1 MRYRRHFLGGCR
13 QEFAPL
19 RDSRIMHEVTRR
31 KMDEGTR
38 RNPVRFV
45 GTLLPIA
52 VLLIA
57 GVAMFQQELGS
68 GSASGDRA
76 GPPGSDVVVRV
87 VDGDTVELQSTGK
100 SRLIGVDTPEV
111 YGGQE
116 CFGREASAFAKRVLR
131 PGLRVRVERDV
142 EERDRYG
149 RTLIYLRLPDGRSF
163 NELLVAEGYA
173 VPLTIPPNVRHAER
187 FVTLARRAR
196 KRAAGLW
203 SSRSCDGDPDRPA
216 G

>member
-1 MRYRRHFLGGCR
+1 MRYTGRALGRAPVLGACR
-13 QEFAPL
+13 QELAPSP
-19 RDSRIMHEVTRR
+19 DWRIMDEVTRR
-31 KMDEGTR
+31 NT
-38 RNPVRFV
+38 VRLV

-57 GVAMFQQELGS
+57 GVAAFQQELGS

-76 GPPGSDVVVRV
+76 VPAGSDVVVRV
-87 VDGDTVELQSTGK
+87 VDGDTVELQSAGK

-111 YGGQE
+111 FGGQE

-163 NELLVAEGYA
+163 NEVLVAEGYA
-173 VPLTIPPNVRHAER
+173 VPLTIPPNVRHADR
-187 FVTLARRAR
+187 FKKLARRAR
-196 KRAAGLW
+196 ESAAGLW
-203 SSRSCDGDPDRPA
+203 SSRSCDGHADRPA

>member
-1 MRYRRHFLGGCR
+1 ME
-13 QEFAPL
+13 Q
-19 RDSRIMHEVTRR
+19 VTRH
-31 KMDEGTR
+31 KMDQGTR

-68 GSASGDRA
+68 GSATGDRA
-76 GPPGSDVVVRV
+76 GPAGSDVVVRV
-87 VDGDTVELQSTGK
+87 VDGDTVELRSAGK

-111 YGGQE
+111 FGGQE

-187 FVTLARRAR
+187 FRELARRAR

-203 SSRSCDGDPDRPA
+203 SSHACDGDPDRPA

>member
-1 MRYRRHFLGGCR
+1 MRYSRFLGGSR

-19 RDSRIMHEVTRR
+19 PDWRIMDEVTRR
-31 KMDEGTR
+31 KMDGGTR
-38 RNPVRFV
+38 RNPMRFV

-57 GVAMFQQELGS
+57 GVAVFQQELGS

-76 GPPGSDVVVRV
+76 GPARSDVVVRV
-87 VDGDTVELQSTGK
+87 VDGDTVELRSAGK

-149 RTLIYLRLPDGRSF
+149 RTLIYLRLPDGSSF

-173 VPLTIPPNVRHAER
+173 VPLTIPPNVRHADR
-187 FVTLARRAR
+187 FKKLARTAR
-196 KRAAGLW
+196 ERAAGLW

-216 G
+216 E

>member
-1 MRYRRHFLGGCR
+1 M
-13 QEFAPL
+13 
-19 RDSRIMHEVTRR
+19 DEVTRR
-31 KMDEGTR
+31 NT
-38 RNPVRFV
+38 VRLV

-57 GVAMFQQELGS
+57 GVAAFQQELGS
-68 GSASGDRA
+68 GSTSGDRA
-76 GPPGSDVVVRV
+76 VPAGSDVVVRV
-87 VDGDTVELQSTGK
+87 VDGDTVELQSAGK

-111 YGGQE
+111 FGGQE

-163 NELLVAEGYA
+163 NEVLVAEGYA
-173 VPLTIPPNVRHAER
+173 VPLTIPPNVRHADR
-187 FVTLARRAR
+187 FKKLARRAR
-196 KRAAGLW
+196 ESAAGLW
-203 SSRSCDGDPDRPA
+203 SSRSCDGDADRPA